1 MPCRGCRAGRALS
14 RLQLARR
21 LRVFVG
27 CELAREEGVSVVQG
41 AYDDVSC
48 LPVLLNVVNLSVLL
62 LRKGSPPGELMF
74 VGLCVYEVK
83 SKVR

>member
-21 LRVFVG
+21 HRVFVG

-41 AYDDVSC
+41 AYDGVSC
-48 LPVLLNVVNLSVLL
+48 LPVLLNVINLFD
-62 LRKGSPPGELMF
+62 F
-74 VGLCVYEVK
+74 VAHRGK
-83 SKVR
+83 PSR